1 MAVIKIEKLTKYYG
15 ASRGIEDLSLEVKQ
29 GEIFGYLGPN
39 GAGKTTTIRC
49 LLGLIFP
56 TGGKATVM
64 GHDIVHESFK
74 VRQNIGYIP
83 GDLNLY
89 PKMTGEELLEYFSR
103 FRPDKPAVLKDD
115 LVTRFDLDLTRKTKE
130 LSRGNKQKLII
141 ILALMHDPDLLILDE
156 PTLGLDP
163 LMQKEFYKVLREFQA
178 RGKTV
183 FLSSHILPDVE
194 KTCERVGIVKEG
206 KLVAIEDVKAVETK
220 KIRHIEVTFLDTVKK
235 EEFDIDGVSV
245 IQANDHE
252 FKLKV
257 KGKIDPVIKVMA
269 KHQVADTIIEHASL
283 EEIFLEFYG
292 EVTR

>member
-1 MAVIKIEKLTKYYG
+1 MSVIDIDKITKYYG
-15 ASRGIEDLSLEVKQ
+15 SSRGVEDLSLQVEQ

-56 TGGKATVM
+56 TGGKATVL
-64 GHDIVHESFK
+64 GHDIVRDSYAI
-74 VRQNIGYIP
+74 RQHTGYIP

-89 PKMTGEELLEYFSR
+89 PKLTGGDTLDYFSR
-103 FRPDKPAVLKDD
+103 FRPDNKPVLKEA
-115 LVTRFDLDLTRKTKE
+115 LVRRFDLDLSKKFKE

-163 LMQKEFYKVLREFQA
+163 LMQKEFYEVLKDFKE

-194 KTCERVGIVKEG
+194 KTCERVGIVRDG
-206 KLVAIEDVKAVETK
+206 KLVAIENVGAVETK
-220 KIRHIEVTFLDTVKK
+220 KIRNVEVTFMDSVKR
-235 EEFDIDGVSV
+235 EEFDIEGVSI
-245 IQANDHE
+245 IQANDRE
-252 FKLKV
+252 YKLRV
-257 KGKIDPVIKVMA
+257 KGMIDPVLKVLA
-269 KHQVADTIIEHASL
+269 NHKVVDTIIEHASL
-283 EEIFLEFYG
+283 EEMFMEFYG
-292 EVTR
+292 EGQ

>member
-1 MAVIKIEKLTKYYG
+1 MAIIEIDKLTKYYG
-15 ASRGIEDLSLEVKQ
+15 ASKGIEDLSLHVEK

-56 TGGKATVM
+56 TGGKATVLD
-64 GHDIVHESFK
+64 HDIVRDSYAI
-74 VRQNIGYIP
+74 RQHTGYIP

-89 PKMTGEELLEYFSR
+89 PKMTGTETLEYFSR
-103 FRPDKPAVLKDD
+103 FRPDKKPVLKKN
-115 LVTRFDLDLTRKTKE
+115 LVKRFDLDLSKRTKE

-141 ILALMHDPDLLILDE
+141 VMALMHDPDLLILDE

-163 LMQKEFYKVLREFQA
+163 LMQKEFYAVLKEFKE

-194 KTCERVGIVKEG
+194 KTCERVGIVKDG
-206 KLVAIEDVKAVETK
+206 KMVAIEDVRSVETK
-220 KIRHIEVTFLDTVKK
+220 KIRHVEVTFLDAVKK
-235 EEFDIDGVSV
+235 EEFDIDGVTITQS
-245 IQANDHE
+245 NEHE
-252 FKLKV
+252 YKLKV
-257 KGKIDPVIKVMA
+257 KGMIDPVIKVLA
-269 KHQVADTIIEHASL
+269 NHQVADTIIEHASL

-292 EVTR
+292 ESQ